1 MKTGRQAAI
10 LDIVSQQTIETQDQL
25 LRALELRGFP
35 CAQATLSRDIKTL
48 RLVKSCGETGRYRYV
63 LPGEP
68 TGEENGRKI
77 RSIARE
83 SVVSFDHA
91 GNLVVIHT
99 LLGLADPVC
108 TRMEQAWGERILGAV
123 AGNDT
128 VFLVM
133 ESEEE
138 AARLREELD
147 RAVFGG

>member
-10 LDIVSQQTIETQDQL
+10 LEIVSQQVIETQDQL

-48 RLVKSCGETGRYRYV
+48 RLVKFCGETGRYRYV

-68 TGEENGRKI
+68 TGEENSRKI

-83 SVVSFDHA
+83 SVVSFDYA
-91 GNLVVIHT
+91 GNMLVIHT

-108 TRMEQAWGERILGAV
+108 TQVEHVCGKRVLGAV

-128 VFLVM
+128 VFLVL

-138 AARLREELD
+138 ARRLCQELD
-147 RAVFGG
+147 GFAGRD